1 MSSTIN
7 AFFDT
12 TTEELSLTSP
22 AKNTKKSKKSIFER
36 PEEVPEVAKEVA
48 TEVAPKVDEN
58 VEERIES
65 VEERFKREFIESD
78 DGVALYNA
86 KRDLEKSISDM
97 ESDLNELRKNLRAV
111 DSEIETQSTPTTE
124 ALELDIENR
133 ARALISSGNM
143 EAGIALLKAS
153 SSVAVAPK
161 KKSVRRSGGANK
173 SRAIKNPSQY
183 QEWKVTW
190 NPKLYDYQRL
200 IHDYRNNHNDIYYQS
215 KGKSRMKNEPRIE
228 DTVYVSCGKLKIMKC
243 VVLTN
248 FSTFD
253 ETIIDNYLK
262 YDNNEQ
268 RPHTD
273 KKIYLQLKIVEIY
286 DDPEEFLG
294 NQRTWTLIKN

>member
-1 MSSTIN
+1 MK
-7 AFFDT
+7 
-12 TTEELSLTSP
+12 TENILAEI
-22 AKNTKKSKKSIFER
+22 KSKSL
-36 PEEVPEVAKEVA
+36 KEA
-48 TEVAPKVDEN
+48 RDEIN
-58 VEERIES
+58 EILTKLES
-65 VEERFKREFIESD
+65 HSSE
-78 DGVALYNA
+78 
-86 KRDLEKSISDM
+86 
-97 ESDLNELRKNLRAV
+97 LNNY
-111 DSEIETQSTPTTE
+111 SH
-124 ALELDIENR
+124 
-133 ARALISSGNM
+133 
-143 EAGIALLKAS
+143 
-153 SSVAVAPK
+153 
-161 KKSVRRSGGANK
+161 
-173 SRAIKNPSQY
+173 
-183 QEWKVTW
+183 
-190 NPKLYDYQRL
+190 DYQRL